1 MNRRDLLTT
10 GPLAALSAA
19 LAAGDVTAATAQ
31 AVPALARAEDEDPIL
46 PIYRRRVA
54 ARKEWYRYIDLPE
67 NDKWDMPES
76 KAAEAIERAAERAMI
91 DMTPTSMAGIA
102 ALIHVLWD
110 MEGPRAP
117 ADSEDFLGQADDP
130 PCKLMT
136 AIWRGASGQQGLPP
150 DNRMEPVV

>member
-46 PIYRRRVA
+46 PIYRQWVA
-54 ARKEWYRYIDLPE
+54 ARKEWYRSIDLPE

-76 KAAEAIERAAERAMI
+76 KAAEAIENDAFWAMI

-110 MEGPRAP
+110 LDGPGVP
-117 ADSEDFLGQADDP
+117 ADSEDFLGRVDDP
-130 PCKLMT
+130 PCKLMA

-150 DNRMEPVV
+150 DSRMETVV